1 METSLEGGGAKALQ
15 PTPENLETQLTSFI
29 VNLKELHA
37 CGNSS
42 YFELP
47 IEFLE
52 FIEEKPSVVNP
63 ALYIDHRLQ
72 KCEETAQKFDE
83 RLQYI
88 NQLETSLKEALNG
101 GIGST
106 TTSDK
111 VEEGDKQEDTTVDNE
126 AKIDS

>member
-1 METSLEGGGAKALQ
+1 MSSSSLESAESKIEKSLVNALQTLVKVETSLEGGGGKALQ

-63 ALYIDHRLQ
+63 GNTVLKVLAIDIVL
-72 KCEETAQKFDE
+72 
-83 RLQYI
+83 
-88 NQLETSLKEALNG
+88 
-101 GIGST
+101 
-106 TTSDK
+106 
-111 VEEGDKQEDTTVDNE
+111 
-126 AKIDS
+126 